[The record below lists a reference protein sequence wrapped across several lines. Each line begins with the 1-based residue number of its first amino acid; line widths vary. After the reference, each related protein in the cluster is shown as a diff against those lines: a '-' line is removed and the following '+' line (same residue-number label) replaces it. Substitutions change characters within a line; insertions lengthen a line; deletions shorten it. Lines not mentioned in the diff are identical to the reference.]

1 MSTKLFQNAKD
12 FQVYQAGEV
21 IFREGQPGDV
31 MYVVKEGEVE
41 IQVNGKTLEI
51 VGEGGIVGEMALLDS
66 EPRSATVMARVTT
79 QLVPISPDR
88 FKFLIQQTPYFATE
102 VMRVMAHRI
111 RAMDALMND

>member
-12 FQVYQAGEV
+12 FQTYQAGEV
-21 IFREGQPGDV
+21 IFREGQPGDC

-41 IQVNGKTLEI
+41 IQVNGRTMEI
-51 VGEGGIVGEMALLDS
+51 VGEGGIVGQMALLDS
-66 EPRSATVMARVTT
+66 EPRSATVTARVTT
-79 QLVPISPDR
+79 QMVPISPER

-102 VMRVMAHRI
+102 VMRVMPHRI